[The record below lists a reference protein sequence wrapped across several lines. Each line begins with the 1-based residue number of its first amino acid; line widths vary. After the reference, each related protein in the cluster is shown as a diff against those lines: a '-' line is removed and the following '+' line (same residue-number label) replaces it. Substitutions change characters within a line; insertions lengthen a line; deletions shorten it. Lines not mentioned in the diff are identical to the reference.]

1 MSFKIQIQVAM
12 NTAFDHYRQLYFDG
26 GISSCYL
33 WDTDSSTNISFAGV
47 ILLKKTG
54 YETKGGTG
62 IIDYN
67 VTFCNRLRFMKSSIL
82 LTLNALLWHL
92 IGCWDS
98 IHVIDVRERPNGLS
112 AYYKLI
118 STCILSLK
126 TQLNDGMI
134 NLGGSLTRQ
143 VRSSPSLHNWE
154 GTPAFYG
161 QTQ

>member
-1 MSFKIQIQVAM
+1 M

-67 VTFCNRLRFMKSSIL
+67 VTFCNRLMTKKSTLMAQTSIFYL
-82 LTLNALLWHL
+82 Q
-92 IGCWDS
+92 I
-98 IHVIDVRERPNGLS
+98 
-112 AYYKLI
+112 
-118 STCILSLK
+118 
-126 TQLNDGMI
+126 MI
-134 NLGGSLTRQ
+134 IAQ
-143 VRSSPSLHNWE
+143 K
-154 GTPAFYG
+154 
-161 QTQ
+161 

>member
-67 VTFCNRLRFMKSSIL
+67 IEFDNRLRFKFITNKS
-82 LTLNALLWHL
+82 TLM
-92 IGCWDS
+92 
-98 IHVIDVRERPNGLS
+98 
-112 AYYKLI
+112 
-118 STCILSLK
+118 T
-126 TQLNDGMI
+126 
-134 NLGGSLTRQ
+134 
-143 VRSSPSLHNWE
+143 
-154 GTPAFYG
+154 
-161 QTQ
+161 

>member
-67 VTFCNRLRFMKSSIL
+67 VTFCNRFRFSVTTNI
-82 LTLNALLWHL
+82 T
-92 IGCWDS
+92 
-98 IHVIDVRERPNGLS
+98 
-112 AYYKLI
+112 
-118 STCILSLK
+118 
-126 TQLNDGMI
+126 
-134 NLGGSLTRQ
+134 
-143 VRSSPSLHNWE
+143 
-154 GTPAFYG
+154 
-161 QTQ
+161 